1 MNRFGTLIRQKRME
15 RGWSLKQA
23 AERLLT
29 FKGYICGIERGT
41 LNPPSP
47 RMTQRI
53 ARLYGLDEEQLILL
67 GYVEKAPVKIRGEL
81 RRRVYPAS
89 APRQAAAAA
98 T

>member
-1 MNRFGTLIRQKRME
+1 MNRFGALIRQKRIQ

-23 AERLLT
+23 ADRLTT

-47 RMTQRI
+47 RMTQRM

-67 GYVEKAPVKIRGEL
+67 GYVEKAPLKIRGEL
-81 RRRVYPAS
+81 RRRVYSQHAL
-89 APRQAAAAA
+89 QVAA

>member
-53 ARLYGLDEEQLILL
+53 AKLYGLDEEQLILL
-67 GYVEKAPVKIRGEL
+67 GYVEKAPAKIRTEL
-81 RRRVYPAS
+81 RRRVYS
-89 APRQAAAAA
+89 ATGTLRAAA